1 MAENKEIV
9 KGVLAQQLGP
19 QKHPV
24 IYLSKKLDP
33 DEAEWPVCLR
43 IVAAVA
49 ILVKDA
55 DKLTLVQNLTV
66 TIPYALE
73 SIVCH
78 PPDRWLTDAHMTHY
92 QTLLLNSDWSPS
104 HHQ

>member
-24 IYLSKKLDP
+24 IYLSKNLDP

-55 DKLTLVQNLTV
+55 DN
-66 TIPYALE
+66 
-73 SIVCH
+73 
-78 PPDRWLTDAHMTHY
+78 
-92 QTLLLNSDWSPS
+92 
-104 HHQ
+104 